1 MIFLSGFMKN
11 KLFFS
16 LSLVSYIGI
25 STAMPLVIFGL
36 GGRYLDGKYHSS
48 PKFFIV
54 GIAIA
59 ALISFFTLR
68 TITSRAI
75 KVLGK
80 EDK

>member
-1 MIFLSGFMKN
+1 MKN

-25 STAMPLVIFGL
+25 STAIPLVVFGL
-36 GGRYLDGKYHSS
+36 GGRYLDSKYQSS
-48 PKFFIV
+48 PKLFIV

-59 ALISFFTLR
+59 AVISFFTLR
-68 TITSRAI
+68 AITSRAI
-75 KVLGK
+75 KVLSK